1 MSRDAIRERGIFD
14 DDKIAR
20 LVAKLSAQS
29 SSPSETD
36 SQAIM
41 AVSTTQLLAEQFL
54 APAAV
59 AQADIDAVDLAA
71 A

>member
-41 AVSTTQLLAEQFL
+41 AVATTQLLAEQFL